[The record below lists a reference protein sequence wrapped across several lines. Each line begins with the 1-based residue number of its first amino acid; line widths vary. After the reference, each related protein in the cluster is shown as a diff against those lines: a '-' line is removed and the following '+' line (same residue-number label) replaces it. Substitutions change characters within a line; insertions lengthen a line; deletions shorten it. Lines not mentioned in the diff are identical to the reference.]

1 MKNLIIVL
9 VLTLLITVGVFAFL
23 PKDNQEVLNTENTNQ
38 LENNTLDNL
47 NNVDKTTEI
56 NLDSNLNNNTEN
68 NQEVSLVAES
78 KIKGSYEVY
87 DPTKIILA
95 KNNDVVLFFH
105 ASWCPSCRSL
115 DKDINQN
122 LNNIPE
128 GVLIMKVDYDKERD
142 LKKKYGVT
150 YQHTL
155 VQVDENGNM
164 ISKWS
169 GSDDLIEILNKIK

>member
-1 MKNLIIVL
+1 MKNLIIAFVL
-9 VLTLLITVGVFAFL
+9 ILLIAIGFFVFL
-23 PKDNQEVLNTENTNQ
+23 PKNNQEIANV
-38 LENNTLDNL
+38 ENNI
-47 NNVDKTTEI
+47 TEEI
-56 NLDSNLNNNTEN
+56 NTEN
-68 NQEVSLVAES
+68 NIDLNTDLNSEVVKEETNPNSVNNVVES
-78 KIKGSYEVY
+78 KIKGSYEIY
-87 DPTKIILA
+87 DPSKISLA
-95 KNNDVVLFFH
+95 KNNDVILFFH